1 MGNTAELDPAAKLL
15 AQEGLA
21 HRRVEPHARRR
32 FFAEG
37 YVQLDGLWGEAL
49 AAAISSEARNA
60 WRSAEL
66 PEGGPRTPVDPS
78 RAPSR
83 QTPVATGPLLS
94 SLHFA
99 LVGLVR
105 ALTGRMLVPTFAGY
119 GYYEGDDEVLLH
131 LDTDASEVV
140 LLNCAL
146 GDVGPLHLHQDLQ
159 GMTIEDLGRL
169 ESDPGWSPASGVP
182 VVYPRLGVTALR
194 GQLVPHNRPRRPV
207 HGLSAVAALHYRAL
221 F

>member
-1 MGNTAELDPAAKLL
+1 MGNTAELELESL
-15 AQEGLA
+15 RR
-21 HRRVEPHARRR
+21 RRVEPDARRR

-37 YVQLDGLWGEAL
+37 YVQLDGLWSERI
-49 AAAISSEARNA
+49 AAGISEEARDGR
-60 WRSAEL
+60 RSAEL
-66 PEGGPRTPVDPS
+66 PAGGPRTPVDPS

-83 QTPVATGPLLS
+83 QTPVASGPLLAA
-94 SLHFA
+94 LHLE

-131 LDTDASEVV
+131 LDTEASEVV
-140 LLNCAL
+140 LLNGAL
-146 GDVGPLHLHQDLQ
+146 GDVGPLHVHPDLQ
-159 GMTIEDLGRL
+159 GMSIEDLGRL
-169 ESDPGWSPASGVP
+169 ESDPEWSAEGGVP
-182 VVYPRLGVTALR
+182 VIYPRLGVTALR

-207 HGLSAVAALHYRAL
+207 RGLSAVAALHYRSL